1 MNDESG
7 HWWEVEDTRGVL
19 DDRYDDFHE
28 LVVAV
33 VDYEAE
39 YGFDAV
45 DELDITEYRPSST
58 PDAPPEYR
66 SVPAA
71 HLL

>member
-1 MNDESG
+1 MSDESD
-7 HWWEVEDTRGVL
+7 HWWEVEDPRDVL
-19 DDRYDDFHE
+19 DDRYDDHHE

-45 DELDITEYRPSST
+45 EELDITEYRPSST
-58 PDAPPEYR
+58 PGAPPEYL